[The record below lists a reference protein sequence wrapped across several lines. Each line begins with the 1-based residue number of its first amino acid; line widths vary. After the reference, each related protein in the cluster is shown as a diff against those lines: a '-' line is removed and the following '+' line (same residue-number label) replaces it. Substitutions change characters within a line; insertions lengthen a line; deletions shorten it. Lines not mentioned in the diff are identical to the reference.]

1 MIFFLYIFKFPTH
14 YYNINNE
21 YDLFLKKKLKFRM
34 KEYDLIK
41 TCDYSYFTS
50 AINCILH
57 HPYFKLFKSNY
68 EYVENK
74 EIKIGIFYSYYQYVK
89 LLNNALWKMFM
100 NSNNTIDILKY
111 YDSLTKNEILIDN
124 EYLRYYPHQIVEHL
138 LHCINN
144 NFSLEFYENDHF
156 VQIINLNDTNIYH
169 VTLNRYISNLLKH
182 TNLNTLFITIQ
193 MDDQYQ
199 YNKTVNHFNDTRHSF
214 LCDDNAIILKNTRV
228 LKTQNSYMRGYI
240 DDILRDNN
248 IKSFNYIVNDYYL
261 QSFVFTD
268 KNFNCVYVKLKYDD
282 KFNVIKRIRYFNN
295 DKVSYE
301 HIEDSLKEELN
312 IFGERKISDYY
323 YDDNFYNINL
333 VCYVKK

>member
-57 HPYFKLFKSNY
+57 HPYFKSFKSDY

-156 VQIINLNDTNIYH
+156 VQIIDFNDVKRYYIS
-169 VTLNRYISNLLKH
+169 LNRYISNLLKH
-182 TNLNTLFITIQ
+182 TKLNTLFITIQ
-193 MDDQYQ
+193 MDDPYQ
-199 YNKTVNHFNDTRHSF
+199 YNKTEEHFNSTRYLYLSKAH
-214 LCDDNAIILKNTRV
+214 DRV
-228 LKTQNSYMRGYI
+228 LKQQNSYMRGSI
-240 DDILRDNN
+240 DDILRNNN

-268 KNFNCVYVKLKYDD
+268 KNFNCVYVKLKYNTN
-282 KFNVIKRIRYFNN
+282 FNVIKRIRYFNN
-295 DKVSYE
+295 DKVNYE

-323 YDDNFYNINL
+323 YDCNFYNINL

>member
-1 MIFFLYIFKFPTH
+1 MIFTLFSSGFPAH

-57 HPYFKLFKSNY
+57 HPYFKLFKANY

-74 EIKIGIFYSYYQYVK
+74 EIKLCIFYSYYQYVK

-100 NSNNTIDILKY
+100 NSNNTINILKY
-111 YDSLTKNEILIDN
+111 YDSLTKNDILYDN
-124 EYLRYYPHQIVEHL
+124 EYLRYYPYQIVENL

-193 MDDQYQ
+193 MDDPYQ
-199 YNKTVNHFNDTRHSF
+199 YNKTEEHFNSTRYLYLSKAH
-214 LCDDNAIILKNTRV
+214 DRV
-228 LKTQNSYMRGYI
+228 LKQQNSYMRGNI
-240 DDILRDNN
+240 DDILRNNN

-282 KFNVIKRIRYFNN
+282 NFNVIKRVRYGDNKI
-295 DKVSYE
+295 DYE

-323 YDDNFYNINL
+323 YDSNFYNINL

>member
-57 HPYFKLFKSNY
+57 HPYFKSFKSNY

-89 LLNNALWKMFM
+89 LLNNALWKMLM

-199 YNKTVNHFNDTRHSF
+199 YNKTEEHFNDTRY
-214 LCDDNAIILKNTRV
+214 LYLGNIDDRILKNTRV
-228 LKTQNSYMRGYI
+228 LKTQNSYMRGCI
-240 DDILRDNN
+240 NDILRNNN